1 MRRRSKDVDWYIEC
15 LRDEKNKTEKQ
26 NRARREREEKRERG
40 KEEREKKKQ
49 KARQD
54 KEHGNEMSVPKNRK
68 EHNKII
74 FD

>member
-1 MRRRSKDVDWYIEC
+1 MPARR
-15 LRDEKNKTEKQ
+15 EKQ